1 MSVEAEFSAFVAE
14 RSTPLLRIASLLCAG
29 DVAAGEDLL
38 QDALVEVYRR
48 WSSIREPASREAY
61 VRRVLVRMA
70 SRRWRRRS
78 RGEAR
83 SVTLVDAPEPS
94 QVDAALA
101 VDVRRALRALPVEQ
115 RAVIVL
121 RYFEDMTEA
130 QIAAVLQC
138 PPGTVKSRA
147 VLGLKKMA
155 ALIGDQTETPAAGR
169 RPE

>member
-1 MSVEAEFSAFVAE
+1 MSHEVEFSAFVAE
-14 RSTPLLRIASLLCAG
+14 CSTPLLRTASLLCSG

-78 RGEAR
+78 VGEGR
-83 SVTLVDAPEPS
+83 SLTLEDAPEAS
-94 QVDAALA
+94 QFDAALA
-101 VDVRRALRALPVEQ
+101 VDVRRALRALPAEQ

-121 RYFEDMTEA
+121 RYFEDLTEA

-138 PPGTVKSRA
+138 PAGTVKSRA
-147 VLGLKKMA
+147 ALGLRKMA
-155 ALIGDQTETPAAGR
+155 DLMGEQTETPSGGR
-169 RPE
+169 RPR